1 MIWGDGL
8 RTNPGAL
15 QAQAAQLMSAHA
27 GLNSAISAS
36 NGTELGPWRGD
47 AARKERSTHRRM
59 VDAMERQADAL
70 PRAADALNSAAQSF
84 QSLQNTQQQAISRAA
99 SWQFRYNDWGFVN
112 DVAGFNLDPRR
123 PFIRAD
129 LQRIGVSITLRLN
142 AADATLA
149 GRLGI
154 LAIRMGLSG
163 LVDAAKNAFADMA
176 MWTGDKI
183 MDGLEWSADKIRDAA
198 EWGKD
203 KVTDVIDWGRRG
215 AEAAL
220 PAWERLKDTLGTKPR
235 WLDDLLTKGEVPQ
248 IAEVAGSALYVAGQ
262 TVGVGLNFVTGEDKH
277 MFDDGTP
284 WTGTPESYNQPN
296 YSGVDSVMETAMD
309 VYNTHDKEDMH
320 DRASVQVTAVTDAN
334 GNTRFIVAV
343 PGTTEGL
350 GGRGWFGSESGTDW
364 PANLKG
370 VGFGTTSGTEAA
382 MTAVDRAVEQ
392 YLRDN
397 PDARVAT
404 GANGRPQVLL
414 TGHSQGG
421 IIAGNMA
428 SNSDFANRYSVEG
441 IVSAGSPQQ
450 TLPIP
455 SNVPVYNFQNQLD
468 PVPRVDLGGRNVD
481 GSSNVQPNITNIYI
495 PHSGSPSP
503 THTHEQGYYMQGI
516 TDLSNGGG
524 SAQNQQHMQS
534 MNNQLGGF
542 FNGTTQAYRVEYG
555 REVER

>member
-15 QAQAAQLMSAHA
+15 QARAAQLMSAHS
-27 GLNSAISAS
+27 GLTNSIEAS
-36 NGTELGPWRGD
+36 KGTDLGPWRGD
-47 AARKERSTHRRM
+47 AARAERSTHRRM

-70 PRAADALNSAAQSF
+70 PRAAEALNSAAQSF
-84 QSLQNTQQQAISRAA
+84 QSLQNTQHQAVSRAA
-99 SWQFRYNDWGFVN
+99 SWQFRYNNWGYVS

-129 LQRIGVSITLRLN
+129 LQRIGVSVTLRLN

-154 LAIRMGLSG
+154 LAIRMGLGG
-163 LVDAAKNAFADMA
+163 LVDDAKNAFTDLA
-176 MWTGDKI
+176 MWSGDKI
-183 MDGLEWSADKIRDAA
+183 MDGLDWSADKIRDAA

-203 KVTDVIDWGRRG
+203 KVQDVIDWGRRG
-215 AEAAL
+215 AEAAR

-248 IAEVAGSALYVAGQ
+248 ISEVAGSALYVAGQ
-262 TVGVGLNFVTGEDKH
+262 ATGVAVNFLTGEDKH

-284 WTGTPESYNQPN
+284 WTGTPERYNQPN
-296 YSGVDSVMETAMD
+296 YGGVEDVMATAMD
-309 VYNTHDKEDMH
+309 VYNTHDKADMH
-320 DRASVQVTAVTDAN
+320 DRASIQVTAVTDAD

-350 GGRGWFGSESGTDW
+350 GGGGWFGSEAGTDW

-370 VGFGTTSGTEAA
+370 VGFGTTSATEAA
-382 MTAVDRAVEQ
+382 MTAVDRAIEQ
-392 YLRDN
+392 YRQDN
-397 PDARVAT
+397 PNARVAV
-404 GANGRPQVLL
+404 GANGQPQLLL

-428 SNSDFANRYSVEG
+428 SNTDFANRYSVEG

-455 SNVPVYNFQNQLD
+455 TDTRVYNFNNTLD
-468 PVPRVDLGGRNVD
+468 PVPRVDLGGVNVD
-481 GSSNVQPNITNIYI
+481 GSTNHQPNVTNIYI
-495 PHSGSPSP
+495 PHSGSPLP
-503 THTHEQGYYMQGI
+503 THTHEQGYYMEGI
-516 TDLSNGGG
+516 TDLANGNG
-524 SAQNQQHMQS
+524 SPQNQQHMAS
-534 MNNQLGGF
+534 MNQELGSF

-555 REVER
+555 REVQR